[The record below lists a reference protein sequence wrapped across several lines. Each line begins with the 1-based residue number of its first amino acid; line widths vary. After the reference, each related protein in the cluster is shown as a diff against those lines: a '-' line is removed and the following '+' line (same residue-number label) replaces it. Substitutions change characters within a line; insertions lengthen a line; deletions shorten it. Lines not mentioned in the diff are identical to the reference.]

1 MEWAKQLGVFIT
13 IKFNDLDIAGKFG
26 VGGITSDK
34 YQIANLTHEKKSI
47 EISELINLHH
57 L

>member
-13 IKFNDLDIAGKFG
+13 IKFNDLDIADKFG

-34 YQIANLTHEKKSI
+34 YPN
-47 EISELINLHH
+47 SETYSW
-57 L
+57 